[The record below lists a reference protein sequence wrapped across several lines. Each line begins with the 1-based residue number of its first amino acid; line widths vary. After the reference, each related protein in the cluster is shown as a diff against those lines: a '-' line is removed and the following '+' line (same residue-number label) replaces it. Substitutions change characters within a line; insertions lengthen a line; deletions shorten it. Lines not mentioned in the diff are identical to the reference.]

1 MKEMKLILRILE
13 LIPYV
18 VCSMLLMST
27 FRIGSNLLFAGKI
40 LALLKLHKLFKQ
52 NCIILDVY

>member
-1 MKEMKLILRILE
+1 MKLILQILE

-18 VCSMLLMST
+18 VCSMLLIST
-27 FRIGSNLLFAGKI
+27 FRIGSNLLFVCII
-40 LALLKLHKLFKQ
+40 LAFLKLHKLFKQ